1 MCVQEVL
8 GERVKAFLA
17 WQNAVTTLHKKR
29 EQRSRMEL
37 GGRLD
42 KVSGCQVT
50 GPALTRGVLQMG
62 SAIEDVTEWEQKVE
76 DCQDNFQKISEV
88 IKVSGNTREAL
99 SSCVHVQVEMELFQH
114 YRVSDFKDIIVLYL
128 EDVTRTQ
135 QDMVTHWEAYL
146 EETKR
151 VV

>member
-1 MCVQEVL
+1 
-8 GERVKAFLA
+8 
-17 WQNAVTTLHKKR
+17 
-29 EQRSRMEL
+29 
-37 GGRLD
+37 
-42 KVSGCQVT
+42 
-50 GPALTRGVLQMG
+50 MG

-99 SSCVHVQVEMELFQH
+99 SSCVYSQVEMELFQH

>member
-42 KVSGCQVT
+42 KVSGSQVT
-50 GPALTRGVLQMG
+50 STSPALTRGVLQMG

-99 SSCVHVQVEMELFQH
+99 ST
-114 YRVSDFKDIIVLYL
+114 I
-128 EDVTRTQ
+128 
-135 QDMVTHWEAYL
+135 
-146 EETKR
+146 
-151 VV
+151 

>member
-1 MCVQEVL
+1 M
-8 GERVKAFLA
+8 GTFVKHYL
-17 WQNAVTTLHKKR
+17 
-29 EQRSRMEL
+29 EL
-37 GGRLD
+37 SL
-42 KVSGCQVT
+42 
-50 GPALTRGVLQMG
+50 
-62 SAIEDVTEWEQKVE
+62 
-76 DCQDNFQKISEV
+76 
-88 IKVSGNTREAL
+88 
-99 SSCVHVQVEMELFQH
+99 QVEMELFQH

>member
-1 MCVQEVL
+1 MAERGDHAPQEEGAAVEDGAGRAPGQ
-8 GERVKAFLA
+8 GERL
-17 WQNAVTTLHKKR
+17 VTST
-29 EQRSRMEL
+29 
-37 GGRLD
+37 
-42 KVSGCQVT
+42 
-50 GPALTRGVLQMG
+50 ALTRGVLQMG

-88 IKVSGNTREAL
+88 IKVSGNTCEAL
-99 SSCVHVQVEMELFQH
+99 SSYHSQVEMELFQH